1 MPPTH
6 GSRLPVVSWGSTPFV
21 QWEVIPPHPGSA
33 LRPVG
38 SASFPRTL
46 TRCAASHTVRSGPMW
61 SRYSR
66 TA

>member
-1 MPPTH
+1 MPPIH
-6 GSRLPVVSWGSTPFV
+6 GSRLPVVLWGSTLSV
-21 QWEVIPPHPGSA
+21 QWEVIPPHHGSA
-33 LRPVG
+33 SRPVG

-46 TRCAASHTVRSGPMW
+46 TCCAALRIARSGPMW